1 MSITHRGFFLTI
13 LACII
18 LKIILAVYLPLL
30 NDEAYAIAV
39 SKEFS
44 LSFFDHPPIGFWLA
58 SLFTDLSGL
67 QKPFLFRLPYI
78 LCGIGTTYTLFLLGK
93 EVGNHSVGLWS
104 ALIYSVAPFFMVSG
118 GFLIVPDGPL
128 NLAIVLSALCII
140 NLHKGQGRHDNLL
153 LILLGICLAFSFASK
168 YQGFLFGLGCVLVLV
183 TSPKRGTLLVNPYFY
198 LCALISFLG
207 LIPTLVWNLQH
218 EWASFQFHGAR
229 QGTSL
234 HADNFLK
241 MLLGTMIYLL
251 PTILLIPI
259 FHFISFFSKIKNWS
273 HLNLANWQLL
283 LMAIP
288 NILVFTLVFL
298 FSPNTFPHWIMPGWL
313 LLVPLVGKVLGN
325 PKAYFQKFF
334 FVLSVLTVWPILG
347 SLIIHSQTGFLTN
360 HKAEI
365 PTWDNTIEL
374 IDWSPLKKPIEEL
387 MTNYYDM
394 DKPKLAAL
402 TWMEAG
408 QLSTVMQNK
417 FETLVIDSDP
427 HHFLFLKKS
436 PTIGKTFLVKLSLG
450 SKPDISSTLVR
461 IKKFDEK
468 AIHLKNII
476 LSRGKRNYATA
487 SIYLLNK

>member
-1 MSITHRGFFLTI
+1 MSLTHRGLPLTI
-13 LACII
+13 LACVI
-18 LKIILAVYLPLL
+18 LKITLAVYLPLL

-104 ALIYSVAPFFMVSG
+104 ALIYSIAPFFMVSG

-128 NLAIVLSALCII
+128 NLAIVLSTLCII
-140 NLHKGQGRHDNLL
+140 NLHKKQGRYDSLF

-168 YQGFLFGLGCVLVLV
+168 YQGFLFGFGCVLVLL
-183 TSPKRGTLLVNPYFY
+183 TSPKRETFLSNPYFY
-198 LCALISFLG
+198 LCALISLLG
-207 LIPTLVWNLQH
+207 LLPTIVWNLQH
-218 EWASFQFHGAR
+218 HWVSFQFHGAR

-234 HADNFLK
+234 HPDNFLK
-241 MLLGTMIYLL
+241 MLLGMMIYLL
-251 PTILLIPI
+251 PSILLIPI
-259 FHFISFFSKIKNWS
+259 YRFISFFFQIKKSS
-273 HLNLANWQLL
+273 HLNLVNRQLI

-298 FSPNTFPHWIMPGWL
+298 FSPNTFPHWIIPGWL
-313 LLVPLVGKVLGN
+313 LLLPLIGKVLSN

-334 FVLSVLTVWPILG
+334 FVSSVFTVWPILG
-347 SLIIHSQTGFLTN
+347 ILIIHSQTGFLTN

-374 IDWSPLKKPIEEL
+374 IDWSPLKKPIEKL
-387 MTNYYDM
+387 MTEYYDVN
-394 DKPKLAAL
+394 KPKLAAL

-408 QLSTVMQNK
+408 QLSNVMQNK

-436 PTIGKTFLVKLSLG
+436 LTIGKTFLVKLSLG
-450 SKPDISSTLVR
+450 FKPDINSTLIR
-461 IKKFDEK
+461 IRKFDET